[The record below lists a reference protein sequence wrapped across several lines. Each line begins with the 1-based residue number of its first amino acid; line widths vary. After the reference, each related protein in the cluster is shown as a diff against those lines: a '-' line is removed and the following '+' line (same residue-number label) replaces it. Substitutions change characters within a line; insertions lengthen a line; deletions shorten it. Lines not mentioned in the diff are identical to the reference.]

1 MKILLQTLQRWSFDT
16 RFSASGARVRT
27 AFGARLIHISVL
39 HTRYAARRVSKHTPT
54 DSSQRV
60 SKWILTGAISLF
72 VGMIAPAMAQARP
85 VVVELFTSEACS
97 SCPPAEA
104 LIARLQK
111 SDPNILA
118 LSFHVNYWD
127 GPAWKDKFS
136 LAAATDRQTWYVGLK
151 KSQEVYTPEAV
162 VDGTAQMVG
171 SNEAAVTNAIASADT
186 SNAVT
191 VGVNIGQMITIHVG
205 DGTGADAVG
214 GAKIWLFG
222 YDTSHT
228 TQIGGG
234 ENGGATIHEVN
245 VVRSIMPLGTWTDI
259 ASTYNMPK
267 PLGEHVAVLLQAANG
282 QILGAASD

>member
-1 MKILLQTLQRWSFDT
+1 MKTLLWRP
-16 RFSASGARVRT
+16 FSAIFCASGARVP
-27 AFGARLIHISVL
+27 L
-39 HTRYAARRVSKHTPT
+39 YAARRVSKPTLT
-54 DSSQRV
+54 DSPQRV
-60 SKWILTGAISLF
+60 FRQVLVSSALFAGLVVPAI
-72 VGMIAPAMAQARP
+72 AQARP

-111 SDPNILA
+111 SEPNILA

-127 GPAWKDKFS
+127 GPAWKDKYS

-151 KSQEVYTPEAV
+151 NSQEVYTPEAV

-171 SNEAAVTNAIASADT
+171 SNQAEVTGTIAGANT
-186 SNAVT
+186 ANAVP
-191 VGVNIGQMITIHVG
+191 VSITGGPMLTIKVG
-205 DGTGADAVG
+205 DAANAPALT

-222 YDTSHT
+222 YDGSHT

-245 VVRSIMPLGTWTDI
+245 VVRSIMPLGNFTGI
-259 ASTYNMPK
+259 ASTYTMPK
-267 PLGEHVAVLLQAANG
+267 PLGEHVAVLLQGANG